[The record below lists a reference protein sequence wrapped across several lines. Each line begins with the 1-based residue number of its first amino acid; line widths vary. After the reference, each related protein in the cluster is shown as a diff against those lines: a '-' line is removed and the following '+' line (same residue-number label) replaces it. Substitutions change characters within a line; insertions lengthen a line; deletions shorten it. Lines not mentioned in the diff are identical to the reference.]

1 MCVCRMRAWLCTL
14 MLVVCVPAWPAPAR
28 AFAPDGPDELPG
40 VREPIVPRT
49 EATAMTTALHIPL
62 REPLDEVPIPTAI
75 QQIGERLREIPLRPV
90 SIGEAPRRPD
100 DPEPG
105 AGVTVFIRF

>member
-1 MCVCRMRAWLCTL
+1 MGCVAL
-14 MLVVCVPAWPAPAR
+14 MLAVCAQAWPDPAR
-28 AFAPDGPDELPG
+28 AFAPDSPDVLEQ
-40 VREPIVPRT
+40 VRAPIVPRS
-49 EATAMTTALHIPL
+49 EARAMAMPLHIPL
-62 REPLDEVPIPTAI
+62 RMPLEHGPVPTAI

-105 AGVTVFIRF
+105 AGLTVFIQF